1 MFNNLCFFSSS
12 VFKNLSIAIHCSSY
26 SVGVRE
32 WRAGAGDTTVT
43 MLQRGAGGEKFF
55 QTLEL
60 LGGAVGPGKA
70 PLPEIRF

>member
-43 MLQRGAGGEKFF
+43 MLQRGAGGESEGVRSYIPANK
-55 QTLEL
+55 L
-60 LGGAVGPGKA
+60 
-70 PLPEIRF
+70 